1 MKKCALYAMETI
13 TCNGIRED
21 MDTLYAELATR
32 GIQIPDNINHIE
44 NLMGIVGQKAK
55 NRQSWADINLK
66 IMLNTIWHI
75 IS

>member
-1 MKKCALYAMETI
+1 MKKCVLYAMEII

-32 GIQIPDNINHIE
+32 RTQIPDNINHIE
-44 NLMGIVGQKAK
+44 NFMVIVGQKAK
-55 NRQSWADINLK
+55 NHQSWADINLK